1 MPEAPP
7 GGSQAGLS
15 RLGSQN
21 FSSSDPGAGREPR
34 HVPTLQVTLLGDA
47 DLAAAVA
54 DRRPEAVEEAFRRH
68 SHAVLGVARRVLRD
82 ATLAE
87 EVVQEVFLRLWRT
100 PDRYDA
106 SRGTLRAYLLIDANA
121 RAIELVRSTTARRG
135 REDRSKRLSSTPG
148 PDVEREVWEGVLA
161 DHLREALDDLPDG
174 EREAI
179 ELAYFAGHSY
189 REVATILDEPEG
201 TVKSRI
207 RAGLHR
213 LRDRLLAVDIG
224 SIS

>member
-1 MPEAPP
+1 VPDARTPRPEAAPVDV
-7 GGSQAGLS
+7 G
-15 RLGSQN
+15 
-21 FSSSDPGAGREPR
+21 
-34 HVPTLQVTLLGDA
+34 TLADA
-47 DLAAAVA
+47 PLAAAVG
-54 DRRPEAVEEAFRRH
+54 DRRPEAVEEVFRRH

-82 ATLAE
+82 LTLAE
-87 EVVQEVFLRLWRT
+87 EVVQEVFLRLWRD
-100 PDRYDA
+100 PERYDP
-106 SRGTLRAYLLIDANA
+106 SRGTLRAYLLVDAHA
-121 RAIELVRSTTARRG
+121 RAIELVRSTEARRG
-135 REDRSKRLSSTPG
+135 REDRSVRLVPTPG

-161 DHLREALDDLPDG
+161 DHLREALDDIPDA

-224 SIS
+224 GAP